1 MICYKYGQLAHF
13 MISNTLEI
21 IMITLSKTHH
31 LVILKIELHI
41 NNTHLQS
48 VIYQQIQLQY
58 IFKLSITV
66 QSHYVCFHFE
76 CVVESNLVKYK
87 C

>member
-31 LVILKIELHI
+31 LAILKVELHI
-41 NNTHLQS
+41 NAES

-58 IFKLSITV
+58 ILKLSITV

>member
-31 LVILKIELHI
+31 LVILKVELHI
-41 NNTHLQS
+41 NYTHLQR
-48 VIYQQIQLQY
+48 V
-58 IFKLSITV
+58 
-66 QSHYVCFHFE
+66 
-76 CVVESNLVKYK
+76 
-87 C
+87 